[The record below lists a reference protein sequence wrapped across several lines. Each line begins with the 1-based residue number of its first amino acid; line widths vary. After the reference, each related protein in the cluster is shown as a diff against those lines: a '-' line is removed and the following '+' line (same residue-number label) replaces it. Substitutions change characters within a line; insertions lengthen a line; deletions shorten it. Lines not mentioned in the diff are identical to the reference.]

1 MPSIRGSLPSPRG
14 KLAARRGPEKW
25 ATLATPATN
34 TPRGF
39 GERLLPHG
47 PLLPG
52 TLRWVPWGR
61 RWTGRTV
68 GERGL
73 WSSLSVSVNSVV

>member
-14 KLAARRGPEKW
+14 KLAARRGPEKR

-39 GERLLPHG
+39 GERLLPRG

-52 TLRWVPWGR
+52 TLRWVPLGPQVD
-61 RWTGRTV
+61 GAH
-68 GERGL
+68 RGGAGPL
-73 WSSLSVSVNSVV
+73 EQPFRFCK